1 MTMPIEARV
10 ERSSLGTRQ
19 ARAARR
25 SVSSTDAAAVLA
37 RSKTHQPRKNDSTKL
52 GAGGEATT

>member
-1 MTMPIEARV
+1 MTMPIEALV

-25 SVSSTDAAAVLA
+25 SVSSTDAAAILA
-37 RSKTHQPRKNDSTKL
+37 RSKTHHPLKNDSMKL